1 MDHQKHKNNY
11 NAAANRQQPRIRVL
25 KKLAL
30 LIGLIT
36 VTAVVAGILLYSNN
50 QADYKKLVGKWMR
63 PDGGYVIDIKSVS
76 SNGKIDAA
84 YFNPDPIKISKAV
97 VVNEKRN
104 LKIFVELQDKGY
116 PGCTYKLNY
125 EPLTDKLRGI
135 YYQAAIKENF
145 DIYFVRIK

>member
-1 MDHQKHKNNY
+1 MGHQEHKNSY
-11 NAAANRQQPRIRVL
+11 NAATDRQQLRIRLL
-25 KKLAL
+25 KKLTV
-30 LIGLIT
+30 LIGLFMVI
-36 VTAVVAGILLYSNN
+36 AVVAGILLNSHN

-84 YFNPDPIKISKAV
+84 YFNPNPIKISKAV
-97 VVNEKRN
+97 AVNEKRN

-125 EPLTDKLRGI
+125 EPLTDKLKGI